1 MGSETKNGVAAAAA
15 QFPPMTKKIIQSLK
29 EIVNC
34 PEPEIY
40 SVLKECNMDPNDA
53 VQRLLSLDTFHE
65 VKSKRERRK
74 EIKETQD
81 SKPRVHSA
89 GSNRCAKGSNEH
101 TGGWCGSTQ
110 TGSNEPGKAAY
121 KGQNGFV
128 SPHTSASHFTGG
140 ATSQQPSSQREYFST
155 SIRPGDAVCVSLQP
169 STGNQ
174 STSGTSSGN
183 LSMADIVK
191 MGRPPSMGSR
201 ISSDTSLHQDAFSTN
216 SCNSHIESSQT
227 EMHQYM
233 HFHNPHVS
241 EMMHKT
247 GDSAGQNDFHD
258 EWPVIEQP
266 TAANRSSAVNANQSK
281 FYINESNV
289 PRDYQ
294 SLKVQL
300 SEGNI
305 SSESLSSDCIAFAS
319 SRQKMVD
326 GSGGKSYYV
335 DDLSS
340 NSSSD
345 ESHRSA
351 YENGKGTVI
360 GSNAPYPNHSASND
374 VAVASATMR
383 MQQLNLRKEEDQDN
397 CAVVLPNNLQELAA
411 DCSHLSFGTFRP
423 SQSSALSSKPSNSLK
438 NDLGGSSAGE
448 AGVDVFSAGRLDTR
462 NSGYNHDEL
471 LGYMYNTGRATIGAK
486 NYDFPVPS
494 QPDLIKQDILEATRG
509 HRDSSTSSLRNF
521 NSENIERATSGLPF
535 AKADPEFRNIPLQNS
550 MAYSD
555 SIRSDLLESFQ
566 QFLVKPSVPSMYNS
580 VVSSVKNPTSSMSE
594 ALRPGTVPLSEVS
607 SVLPQRHAAR
617 SYAQP
622 THSYEQLANIIG
634 YPSMPQAQNY
644 SPMPSNLQQEY
655 LGGSAFHQSGASM
668 EYNFPQYRSGA
679 SVSRLPTSAAAAVAG
694 HGGFGASNNNHGSF
708 LHNASATP
716 GSIADYDDVFRPQ
729 YKDGN
734 HLTALYQSS
743 RTLPSV
749 PDSAFNNLLGQ
760 NQQHAGY
767 RQGQAGQLP
776 SQLQSY
782 RGHPD
787 FYHSQVDVTQELQ
800 RQRLNDLGLGGFQ
813 DLSPQQ
819 LHQIWQ
825 GTY

>member
-15 QFPPMTKKIIQSLK
+15 QFPPMTNKIIQSLK

-89 GSNRCAKGSNEH
+89 GSNRGAKGSNEH

-110 TGSNEPGKAAY
+110 TVSNEPGKAAY

-128 SPHTSASHFTGG
+128 SPHTPASHFTGG
-140 ATSQQPSSQREYFST
+140 ATSQQPSSQRESFST

-174 STSGTSSGN
+174 STSGTSLGN

-201 ISSDTSLHQDAFSTN
+201 ILSDTSLHQDAFSTN
-216 SCNSHIESSQT
+216 SCNSHVESSQT

-233 HFHNPHVS
+233 HFHNPRVS
-241 EMMHKT
+241 EIIHKT

-258 EWPVIEQP
+258 EWPVIEHP
-266 TAANRSSAVNANQSK
+266 TAVNRSSALNANQSK

-294 SLKVQL
+294 SHKVQL

-345 ESHRSA
+345 ESRRSA
-351 YENGKGTVI
+351 YEDGKGTVI
-360 GSNAPYPNHSASND
+360 DSNAPYPNHSASND
-374 VAVASATMR
+374 VSVVSATIR

-423 SQSSALSSKPSNSLK
+423 SQSSALSSKPSNSVK

-471 LGYMYNTGRATIGAK
+471 LGYMYNTGRASIGAK

-494 QPDLIKQDILEATRG
+494 QPDLIKQDILEATHG

-521 NSENIERATSGLPF
+521 NSENIERATPGLPF
-535 AKADPEFRNIPLQNS
+535 AKADPEFRNIPLQNN

-566 QFLVKPSVPSMYNS
+566 QFLVKPSVPSRYNS

-594 ALRPGTVPLSEVS
+594 ALRPGAVPLSEVS
-607 SVLPQRHAAR
+607 SVLPQHHAAR

-679 SVSRLPTSAAAAVAG
+679 SVSRLPTSAAAAG
-694 HGGFGASNNNHGSF
+694 RGSFGASNNNHGSF